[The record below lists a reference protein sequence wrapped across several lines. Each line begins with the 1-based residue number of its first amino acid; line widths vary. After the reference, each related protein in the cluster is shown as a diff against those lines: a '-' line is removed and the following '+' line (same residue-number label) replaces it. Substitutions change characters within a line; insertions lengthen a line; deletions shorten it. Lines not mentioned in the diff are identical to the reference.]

1 MSSNFKEIIEKYGIV
16 PKKSLGQNFLIDKNI
31 LDKIIKSIDLSKED
45 RVLEIGPGLGMITE
59 RLNRTNKVVAVET
72 DSLFV
77 EILSDL
83 KLKNTR
89 IVEDD
94 ILEYIKKNKIAEY
107 KVVAN
112 LPYYLTSF
120 LIRNLLERE
129 DQPKEIYLI
138 IQKEVAERI
147 CTQNKKN
154 LLAISVNYYAL
165 TKKLFNISKNSFWP
179 VPKVDS
185 ALIRIIPNRE
195 YSKDDKNFFKII
207 KAGFSSP
214 RKKLANN
221 LSSGLNI
228 PKDDIRKIL
237 EKNGLNVEAR
247 PESLSIDEWIII
259 QNELGEIL

>member
-1 MSSNFKEIIEKYGIV
+1 
-16 PKKSLGQNFLIDKNI
+16 
-31 LDKIIKSIDLSKED
+31 
-45 RVLEIGPGLGMITE
+45 
-59 RLNRTNKVVAVET
+59 
-72 DSLFV
+72 
-77 EILSDL
+77 
-83 KLKNTR
+83 
-89 IVEDD
+89 
-94 ILEYIKKNKIAEY
+94 
-107 KVVAN
+107 VVAN